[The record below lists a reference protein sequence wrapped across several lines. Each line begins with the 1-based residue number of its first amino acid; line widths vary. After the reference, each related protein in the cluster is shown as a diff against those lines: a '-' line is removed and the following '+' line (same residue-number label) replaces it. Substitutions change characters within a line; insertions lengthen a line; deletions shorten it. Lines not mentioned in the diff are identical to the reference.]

1 MTASRRAGAKPTGH
15 LKRTKVSVFS
25 VFCMIYI
32 YASAG
37 AFGIEEMVSST
48 GPGLTILLLLLLP
61 VFWSLPLA
69 LVASELGSALPGEGG
84 FYIWVRRAFG
94 NFWGFQASWWW
105 TLSIFVDCSLY
116 VVLVASYLKSWLGFD
131 QVTYV
136 LVCWGIIA
144 AVAVVNI
151 IGIRLV
157 AASSALFSVM
167 ILVPLIVLAAVGF
180 AQWQH
185 NPFTPM
191 VVPGAPLFGADGVI
205 TVGLAVGIWMYS
217 GYESISTLS
226 GEIRNPQKIIPRA
239 LLLALPFITLMY
251 LLPVIGS
258 LAGYGNWESYSADPG
273 RDTVSFVEIA
283 RALGG
288 PFLGLVMLAAA
299 LVSNLSVYLDYLA
312 SGARPL
318 FALAEDG
325 LFPTSI
331 ARISR
336 RFGTPVGAIILIAV
350 LNAVLVLGPFQYLVV
365 ITVIIASCTNLLI
378 FLSAVQLRRTEP
390 QLRRR
395 FRIPLGTAGLTA
407 MVVPPI
413 GLVLFLIYV
422 SAIDRSTE
430 MLGTNGF
437 SFMGLDVGWYG
448 IAGFLALL
456 SGPIV
461 YVLCRSIYGG
471 PGTPHFEA
479 GNEAVAIAEAEA
491 QAKIQ

>member
-1 MTASRRAGAKPTGH
+1 MGAAPPTHLRRTQ
-15 LKRTKVSVFS
+15 VSLFS

-48 GPGLTILLLLLLP
+48 GPGLTIVLLVLLP

-84 FYIWVRRAFG
+84 FYIWVRRALG
-94 NFWGFQASWWW
+94 DFWGFQAGWWW
-105 TLSIFVDCSLY
+105 TLSIFVDCSIY
-116 VVLVASYLKSWLGFD
+116 VVLVASYLQSWLGFD
-131 QVTYV
+131 QVTYY

-144 AVAVVNI
+144 AVALVNI

-157 AASSALFSVM
+157 AASSTLFALV
-167 ILVPLIVLAAVGF
+167 VLAPFMVLSAVGL

-185 NPFTPM
+185 NPFAPM
-191 VVPGAPLFGADGVI
+191 TVPGAPLLGADGVI

-217 GYESISTLS
+217 GYESMSTLS
-226 GEIRNPQKIIPRA
+226 GEIHNPQKIIPRA

-258 LAGYGNWESYSADPG
+258 LAGYGNWEAFSADPG
-273 RDTVSFVEIA
+273 NGKVSFVEIG

-288 PFLGLVMLAAA
+288 PLLGMAMLAAA
-299 LVSNLSVYLDYLA
+299 LVSSLSVYVDYLA

-325 LFPTSI
+325 LFPRSI
-331 ARISR
+331 SRVSR
-336 RFGTPVGAIILIAV
+336 RFGTPIGAIALIAA
-350 LNAVLVLGPFQYLVV
+350 LNAVLVLGPFEYLVV
-365 ITVIIASCTNLLI
+365 ITVIVASCTNLLI
-378 FLSAVQLRRTEP
+378 FVSAVQLRRKEP
-390 QLRRR
+390 QLERR
-395 FRIPLGTAGLTA
+395 FRIPLGIAGLTA
-407 MVVPPI
+407 MIIPPI

-422 SAIDRSTE
+422 SSIDRSTE
-430 MLGTNGF
+430 ILGTTGF
-437 SFMGLDVGWYG
+437 SLSNFEVGWYG

-456 SGPIV
+456 SGPVV
-461 YVLCRSIYGG
+461 YTICRSVYGG
-471 PGTPHFEA
+471 PSSPHCQAGDEA
-479 GNEAVAIAEAEA
+479 IAIAKAEAEEA
-491 QAKIQ
+491 SMGSE